1 MIEIKI
7 SNEGK
12 ESNIDVNLNMESS
25 EELIEEVVVVI
36 DTVVTVMQKNCNQ
49 KCSKEEL
56 LRLLTSIL
64 IYKYNEVNE
73 NTLKDALSNIDK
85 KKDQ

>member
-12 ESNIDVNLNMESS
+12 ESNIDVNLNIESY
-25 EELIEEVVVVI
+25 EELIEEVVTVI
-36 DTVVTVMQKNCNQ
+36 DTVVTVMQKNCNK

-73 NTLKDALSNIDK
+73 NTLKDTLSDIDK
-85 KKDQ
+85 KKD